1 MIETTN
7 QMIYLDAPGLAAKH
21 VPLVA
26 LNPGIFQQHR
36 RARAL
41 DGTLF
46 EALQQETLQ
55 LLQRSHVGIRWKFV
69 PQYNWGYIYTYV
81 YNTHTYT

>member
-7 QMIYLDAPGLAAKH
+7 QMIYLDDAPGLAAKH

-55 LLQRSHVGIRWKFV
+55 LLQRSHVGSSSPNIIGDIYNIYIR
-69 PQYNWGYIYTYV
+69 I
-81 YNTHTYT
+81 

>member
-55 LLQRSHVGIRWKFV
+55 LLQRSHVGSSSPNIIGDRYNIYIR
-69 PQYNWGYIYTYV
+69 I
-81 YNTHTYT
+81 